1 MRKDWQDLD
10 KIGNELRTRK
20 CQFLFSSNDSTYDVI
35 LLTDAVWPM
44 SICVGVSQ
52 SYIISSSESVT
63 HSLFRV
69 ARFAVNSQR
78 NFSRQIYSISNQREP
93 ELEKIITTGTAAFS
107 RIKLQLFFPSFPG
120 RIRVRTGPLCPQI
133 KTTHPLIRVFVVS
146 SQVVA

>member
-1 MRKDWQDLD
+1 MNSVDEFKNL
-10 KIGNELRTRK
+10 GGRK

-35 LLTDAVWPM
+35 LLTDAVEPM

-69 ARFAVNSQR
+69 ARFAVNSLTELQP
-78 NFSRQIYSISNQREP
+78 SNLQQHFQREP

-107 RIKLQLFFPSFPG
+107 RIKLQLFFPSFPD

-133 KTTHPLIRVFVVS
+133 NTTHPLVRVFVVF
-146 SQVVA
+146 SQEVA

>member
-1 MRKDWQDLD
+1 MNSVDEFKNL
-10 KIGNELRTRK
+10 GGRK

-35 LLTDAVWPM
+35 LLTDAVEPM

-69 ARFAVNSQR
+69 ARFAVNSLTELQP
-78 NFSRQIYSISNQREP
+78 SNLQQHFQREP

-107 RIKLQLFFPSFPG
+107 RIKLQLFFPSFPD

-133 KTTHPLIRVFVVS
+133 NTTHPLVRVSVVS